1 VPTRLLVTSRASQ
14 DSKSWQEIGAEVLG
28 VVKWVFGNLNFYHRA
43 AASCR
48 ACQKHM
54 PAAHTKQTTRHDEH
68 QVLWQPCNSPLCW
81 ALVYI

>member
-48 ACQKHM
+48 ACQ
-54 PAAHTKQTTRHDEH
+54 AHDEH